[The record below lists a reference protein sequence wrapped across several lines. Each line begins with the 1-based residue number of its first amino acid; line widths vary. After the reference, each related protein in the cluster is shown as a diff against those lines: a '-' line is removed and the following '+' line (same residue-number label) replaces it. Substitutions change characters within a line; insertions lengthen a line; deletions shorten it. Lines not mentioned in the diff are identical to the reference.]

1 MTIENFKNHE
11 AIKIK
16 IDKNDINFIKT
27 IIIIRAQ
34 INQKKIDREQVDD
47 SHEQSRKCD
56 VVFSILRYLT

>member
-27 IIIIRAQ
+27 IIVIR
-34 INQKKIDREQVDD
+34 I
-47 SHEQSRKCD
+47 
-56 VVFSILRYLT
+56 

>member
-1 MTIENFKNHE
+1 MSIENFKNHE

-34 INQKKIDREQVDD
+34 INQKELIENQLMICMNY
-47 SHEQSRKCD
+47 HEDMMSSLQS
-56 VVFSILRYLT
+56 FNI